1 MAATSL
7 PLPPPQVPLF
17 TPDGK
22 PTQQGFEFLDR
33 LQSLVKQI
41 NASLS
46 SLNYAPTAAQYVT
59 MAADATLTAERTLA
73 VSAALSLT
81 DGGANNPVTVGRAA
95 LTGDATAAANSNA
108 VTLVQASSLF
118 SFTGIIT
125 PPQITA
131 NQNDYSPT
139 GIGTANVL
147 RLTSNAALDI
157 TGINANTN
165 TSGRMLVLL
174 NVNPGLTNINL
185 RHENAGSS
193 AANRINNLTGADPS
207 ILGQFG
213 QRIIW
218 YDATLSR
225 WLTIG

>member
-73 VSAALSLT
+73 VSAAL
-81 DGGANNPVTVGRAA
+81 
-95 LTGDATAAANSNA
+95 
-108 VTLVQASSLF
+108 